1 MVGEMSSILREL
13 EKVQDQLTS
22 LGNET
27 RAEKH
32 TLLGRQDELR
42 TRAARLAVAVDS
54 KCSTQNLLTQLG
66 GLRRQLSAFD
76 KQRSGHTSPGNSGQ
90 TSPTSSVARIEH
102 KVLRIEGILADRGI
116 HLR

>member
-13 EKVQDQLTS
+13 EKMQDQLTS

-27 RAEKH
+27 RAEKQ
-32 TLLGRQDELR
+32 TLLSRQDELR

-76 KQRSGHTSPGNSGQ
+76 RQRSGHAPTGNSGQ
-90 TSPTSSVARIEH
+90 TSPTSSAARIEQ
-102 KVLRIEGILADRGI
+102 KISRIERILADRGI
-116 HLR
+116 QLR